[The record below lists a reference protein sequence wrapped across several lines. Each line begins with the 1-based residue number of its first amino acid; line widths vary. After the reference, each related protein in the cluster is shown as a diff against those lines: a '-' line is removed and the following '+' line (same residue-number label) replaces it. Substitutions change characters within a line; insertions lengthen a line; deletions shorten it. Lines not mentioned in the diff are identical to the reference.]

1 MPSHETLR
9 IRTPPP
15 DEEPVVVYVNP
26 HKNIAFMLVFAII
39 LHTTDYLVT
48 CNELFLWI
56 SVLFACLAFL
66 IMVFFY
72 KKKVSRVEMDSAV

>member
-1 MPSHETLR
+1 
-9 IRTPPP
+9 
-15 DEEPVVVYVNP
+15 
-26 HKNIAFMLVFAII
+26 MLVFAII